1 MCETLPTNKK
11 ELLGVNGFGKTRVEK
26 YGSEIIK
33 VIREYCDE
41 NNIETSK
48 DIELFEIA
56 TPKRKKGDT
65 KRLSLELFKNGKSPE
80 QIAFERELNINTVFG
95 HLASFIA
102 LGEVKITDL
111 ISEKHYKELKEIIP
125 KYKFDNLSDLKH
137 QIDNKYTYGELRL
150 VLDDISKK

>member
-80 QIAFERELNINTVFG
+80 QIAFERELNINTVIG